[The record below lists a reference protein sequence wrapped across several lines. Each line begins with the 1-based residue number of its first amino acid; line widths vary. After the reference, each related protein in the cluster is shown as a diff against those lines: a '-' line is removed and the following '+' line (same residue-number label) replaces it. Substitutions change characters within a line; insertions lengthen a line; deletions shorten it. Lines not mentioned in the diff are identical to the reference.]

1 MKPSNLGSVWFSVKS
16 LMTRRPLVAGTAL
29 AVTALVGGCGTN
41 VPTIPPEYLVGGNSS
56 CSGDAY
62 PAGPYGKETGDV
74 LENICFPQGW
84 MDPLGEGADE
94 EKLRPINL
102 SDFYSP
108 DASDPFKIM
117 LLNSSALW
125 CQACKV
131 EHRTLSEEYE
141 SRRDDGFVV
150 VSGLYQDDAGDPA
163 TVPNL
168 VWWVKT
174 FGSTYPMALDPE
186 SQFGSGSAAP
196 LNFVIDLRTMEIL
209 RIFVG
214 DQAAAM
220 WGYIDQELKA
230 RR

>member
-16 LMTRRPLVAGTAL
+16 LTTQRPLIAAAVL
-29 AVTALVGGCGTN
+29 AAAALVVGCGTN
-41 VPTIPPEYLVGGNSS
+41 VPTIPPEYLVGGNDN

-62 PAGPYGKETGDV
+62 PAGPYGKDEGDA

-84 MDPLGEGADE
+84 MDPVGEGFDE

-108 DASDPFKIM
+108 NASDPFTIL

-141 SRRDDGFVV
+141 HRRDDGFVV

-163 TVPNL
+163 TVANL
-168 VWWVKT
+168 AWWVKT
-174 FGSTYPMALDPE
+174 YKSTYPMAIDPE
-186 SQFGSGSAAP
+186 SKFGSGSTAP
-196 LNFVIDLRTMEIL
+196 LNYIIDARTMKIL

-220 WGYIDQELKA
+220 WGYIDQELEA